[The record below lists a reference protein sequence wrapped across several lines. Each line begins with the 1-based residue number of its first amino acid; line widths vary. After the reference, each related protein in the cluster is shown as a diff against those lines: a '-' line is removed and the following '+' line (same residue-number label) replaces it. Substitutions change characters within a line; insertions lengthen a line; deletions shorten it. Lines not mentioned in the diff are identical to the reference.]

1 VTTLSRYYHTARHLR
16 PIQIVARMRLALP
29 KPRPDL
35 RPPPAVR
42 RPGAAYA
49 APIARE
55 PSLLGPETF
64 RLLNT
69 ERRCQHAGDWQPPD
83 ASQLWTYHLHYFD
96 DLNARDAT
104 GRAPWHRELLSR
116 WVVENPPPHGPGWD
130 SYPVSRRVVNWV
142 KWGLGGQVLS
152 APCQASLAVQA
163 RWLMRRLEHH
173 ILGNHLLVN
182 AKALVHAGL
191 YFDGAE
197 ADRWYSRGMRI
208 IERQL
213 HEQVLDDGAH
223 FELSPMYH
231 ASALED
237 LLDLVN
243 ILSAFGRPVP
253 EHWLAL
259 LARMRDWLAV
269 MTHPDGEIA
278 FFNDAAFGAA
288 PTQRELAQYAHRL
301 RLPAAQLAHTQLA
314 TLAAS
319 GYLRAALGAAYLI
332 CDCGPVGPDYQPGH
346 AHADTL
352 SFELSIAG
360 RRVFVNSGTSQY
372 GADAERQRQRGTGA
386 HNTVIIDAADSS
398 EVWSGFR
405 VARRARAEL
414 RRVSETQTS
423 VCIEA
428 SHDGYC
434 RLAGKS
440 EHFRRWILERD
451 SLRIEDR
458 LSGSFCAAE
467 AHLFLHPDV
476 GVQPAADGAMILTLE
491 AREIARVS
499 FEGAAR
505 VAAQPATWHP
515 RFGVVIPNL
524 CLVAQFS
531 GPTLT
536 TRVCWER

>member
-1 VTTLSRYYHTARHLR
+1 
-16 PIQIVARMRLALP
+16 
-29 KPRPDL
+29 
-35 RPPPAVR
+35 
-42 RPGAAYA
+42 
-49 APIARE
+49 
-55 PSLLGPETF
+55 
-64 RLLNT
+64 
-69 ERRCQHAGDWQPPD
+69 
-83 ASQLWTYHLHYFD
+83 
-96 DLNARDAT
+96 
-104 GRAPWHRELLSR
+104 
-116 WVVENPPPHGPGWD
+116 
-130 SYPVSRRVVNWV
+130 VVNWV
-142 KWGLGGQVLS
+142 KWALGGQMLS
-152 APCQASLAVQA
+152 QPWQASLAVQT

-173 ILGNHLLVN
+173 ILGNHLLAN

-197 ADRWYSRGMRI
+197 ADRWYSRGMAI

-213 HEQVLDDGAH
+213 REQVLDDGAH
-223 FELSPMYH
+223 FELSTMYH

-253 EHWLAL
+253 DHWLSL
-259 LARMRDWLAV
+259 VARMRNWLAV

-288 PTQRELAQYAHRL
+288 PTQRDLAQYAHRL
-301 RLPAAQLAHTQLA
+301 GLPAAQLAHTQLA

-319 GYLRAALGAAYLI
+319 GYVRAALGPAYLI

-352 SFELSIAG
+352 SFELSIGG

-386 HNTVIIDAADSS
+386 HNTVIIDGADSS

-405 VARRARAEL
+405 VARRARADL
-414 RRVSETQTS
+414 RRASETQTS
-423 VCIEA
+423 VCIEG

-434 RLAGKS
+434 RLAGKN
-440 EHFRRWILERD
+440 EHFRRWVLD
-451 SLRIEDR
+451 LHSLRIDDR
-458 LSGSFCAAE
+458 LTGSFSAAE
-467 AHLFLHPDV
+467 AHLFLHPNV
-476 GVQPAADGAMILTLE
+476 GVQPASDGAMILTLE

-499 FEGAAR
+499 FDAAESVGVR
-505 VAAQPATWHP
+505 PATWHP

-524 CLVAQFS
+524 CLVARFS
-531 GPTLT
+531 GQTLT